1 MLHCGP
7 SGSLI
12 LIAGSFNDSPS
23 IAAEKPV
30 ESLVFDE
37 ATLIEERRKKREAIK
52 AKYRGQATPLL
63 AQALVLST
71 KLDATTLKSESLSVP
86 SPKPGTC
93 YI

>member
-1 MLHCGP
+1 M
-7 SGSLI
+7 
-12 LIAGSFNDSPS
+12 IASSFDVSSS

-30 ESLVFDE
+30 ESLLFDE

-63 AQALVLST
+63 AQALVSSS
-71 KLDATTLKSESLSVP
+71 KLDATTPKPESLSVP
-86 SPKPGTC
+86 SPAPGTS